1 MWNKFKEGFSE
12 GLRGVSFAIA
22 KRFASLVDVLIAIG
36 ALYIV
41 AWLVGEPVDDVVGWF
56 ALGIAAARGNR

>member
-1 MWNKFKEGFSE
+1 MWNEFKEGLRE
-12 GLRGVSFAIA
+12 GLRGVT
-22 KRFASLVDVLIAIG
+22 FASLVDVLIAVG

>member
-12 GLRGVSFAIA
+12 GLRGVT
-22 KRFASLVDVLIAIG
+22 FASLVDVLIAIG

>member
-12 GLRGVSFAIA
+12 GLRGVS
-22 KRFASLVDVLIAIG
+22 FASLVDVLIAIG

>member
-12 GLRGVSFAIA
+12 GLRGVT
-22 KRFASLVDVLIAIG
+22 FASLVDVLIAIG

-56 ALGIAAARGNR
+56 ALGIAAAQGNR

>member
-12 GLRGVSFAIA
+12 GLRGVS
-22 KRFASLVDVLIAIG
+22 FASLVDVLIAIG

-56 ALGIAAARGNR
+56 ALGIAAARSNR

>member
-12 GLRGVSFAIA
+12 GLRGVT
-22 KRFASLVDVLIAIG
+22 FASLVDVLIAVG

>member
-12 GLRGVSFAIA
+12 GLRGVTFAG
-22 KRFASLVDVLIAIG
+22 LVDVLIAVG

>member
-1 MWNKFKEGFSE
+1 MWNKFKEGFRKGFQSVT
-12 GLRGVSFAIA
+12 L
-22 KRFASLVDVLIAIG
+22 ASLFDVLIAIG

>member
-1 MWNKFKEGFSE
+1 MWNEFKEGLRE
-12 GLRGVSFAIA
+12 GLRGVTFAG
-22 KRFASLVDVLIAIG
+22 LVDVLIAVG